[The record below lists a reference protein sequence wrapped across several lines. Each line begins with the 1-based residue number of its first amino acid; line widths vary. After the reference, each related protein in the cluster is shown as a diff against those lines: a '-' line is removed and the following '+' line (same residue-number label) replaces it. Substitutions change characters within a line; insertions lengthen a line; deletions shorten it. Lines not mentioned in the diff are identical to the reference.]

1 MTKSLLFFLIVFP
14 IGVFAKN
21 EVKPAAVSK
30 TWTLSSSTTKYT
42 ISHSFKTIDGSTTK
56 SAGKI
61 LCTESTC
68 EFLIAAPVISFDSQN
83 SNRDS
88 HMLQTVRGIQFPD
101 VLVRGMQIKYMVGEQ
116 KIPIEI
122 EWGGKKSK
130 VENVSVKIEEKN
142 GVLKVSS
149 HFPVLLS
156 QFAMKAPSLLG
167 FSIKDEVQ
175 IHFDGQ
181 FN

>member
-1 MTKSLLFFLIVFP
+1 MRQSFLFVLLLLPLSVL
-14 IGVFAKN
+14 AKN
-21 EVKPAAVSK
+21 EIKTVDLSK
-30 TWTLSSSTTKYT
+30 SWTLASSMTKYT
-42 ISHSFKTIDGSTTK
+42 ISHSFKTIDGSTAK
-56 SAGKI
+56 AAGKI
-61 LCTESTC
+61 LCTNNVC
-68 EFLIAAPVISFDSQN
+68 EFLIAVPVGSFDSQN

-101 VLVRGMQIKYMVGEQ
+101 VLVRGVQIKYALGDQ
-116 KIPIEI
+116 KIPVEV

-130 VENVSVKIEEKN
+130 VENVRVKIEETN
-142 GVLKVSS
+142 GGLKVSS